1 MARARK
7 AKEQF
12 DRLRPVLGAVF
23 LAAYVAAAFFPGS
36 PATAVFLGTGGL
48 LYAISLPWSSTFHKA
63 LALVAFLMLGAL
75 LFSGRF
81 DAGTFFDGLPI
92 YFNIIA
98 VLLVLSVAGYP
109 IRAERY
115 EAQIRALMA
124 AMTKRGVGVGTT
136 SGALGHLLGAVLDV
150 GSFVLIDVILR
161 RAAPRGRIEALVWAG
176 RTFSF
181 APMWTNLNVLTVTTI
196 TLTGVSYGGLLAVSL
211 PFVALGLFATLLS
224 AQRERYEVEEVSE
237 TPLDRGA
244 AAVLLYPVLLVAA
257 VALANA
263 LFPRLSL
270 TAVISVTVSAI
281 VALISVLAAA
291 ALRRT
296 SPLGRLA
303 AESRETLAESHAE
316 FALFGSAG
324 VLVLSLEALG
334 ALAPVGNLFSALP
347 PVLVAPALALV
358 VALGFVGGIHVIP
371 LVLLINTAFPLGG
384 GPAPALWA
392 IAILLGSQVALL
404 LTPFS
409 NSVTMLARLTRL
421 HPLEIGPKRNWGFSL
436 VMALTATAYLTLLTF
451 LLL

>member
-1 MARARK
+1 MARASK
-7 AKEQF
+7 VKEQF

-36 PATAVFLGTGGL
+36 TATAVFLGTGGL
-48 LYAISLPWSSTFHKA
+48 LYAISLPWSSTFHKV
-63 LALVAFLMLGAL
+63 LALVAFLVLGAL
-75 LFSGRF
+75 LYSGRF

-115 EAQIRALMA
+115 EAQIRALMS

-161 RAAPRGRIEALVWAG
+161 RAAPRGRIEALIWAG

-211 PFVALGLFATLLS
+211 PFVVLGLAVTLLF
-224 AQRERYEVEEVSE
+224 AQREKYEVEEVSE

-263 LFPRLSL
+263 LFPGLSL

-296 SPLGRLA
+296 SPLRRLA

-334 ALAPVGNLFSALP
+334 ALAPVGDLFSALP

-371 LVLLINTAFPLGG
+371 LVLLINTAFPMSG

-392 IAILLGSQVALL
+392 VAILLGSQVALL

-421 HPLEIGPKRNWGFSL
+421 HPLEVGPKRNWGFSL
-436 VMALTATAYLTLLTF
+436 IMALATTAYLTLLT
-451 LLL
+451 LLLL

>member
-1 MARARK
+1 
-7 AKEQF
+7 
-12 DRLRPVLGAVF
+12 
-23 LAAYVAAAFFPGS
+23 
-36 PATAVFLGTGGL
+36 
-48 LYAISLPWSSTFHKA
+48 
-63 LALVAFLMLGAL
+63 MLGAL

-421 HPLEIGPKRNWGFSL
+421 HPLEIGPKRNWVFSL
-436 VMALTATAYLTLLTF
+436 VMALAATAYLTLLTF

>member
-1 MARARK
+1 MARASK
-7 AKEQF
+7 VKEQF

-36 PATAVFLGTGGL
+36 TTAAVFLGTGGL
-48 LYAISLPWSSTFHKA
+48 LYAISLPWSSTFHKV
-63 LALVAFLMLGAL
+63 LALVAFLVLGAL

-115 EAQIRALMA
+115 EAQIRALMS

-161 RAAPRGRIEALVWAG
+161 RAAPRGRIEALIWAG
-176 RTFSF
+176 RSFSF
-181 APMWTNLNVLTVTTI
+181 APMWTNLNVLTATTI

-211 PFVALGLFATLLS
+211 PFVVLGLAVTLLF
-224 AQRERYEVEEVSE
+224 AQREKYEVEEVSE

-263 LFPRLSL
+263 LFPGLSL
-270 TAVISVTVSAI
+270 TAIISVTVSAI

-296 SPLGRLA
+296 SPLRRLA

-334 ALAPVGNLFSALP
+334 ALAPVGDLFSALP
-347 PVLVAPALALV
+347 PVLVAAALALV

-371 LVLLINTAFPLGG
+371 LVLLINTAFPLSG

-392 IAILLGSQVALL
+392 VAILLGSQVALL

-421 HPLEIGPKRNWGFSL
+421 HPLEVGPKRNWGFSL
-436 VMALTATAYLTLLTF
+436 IMALATTAYLTLLTF

>member
-23 LAAYVAAAFFPGS
+23 LAAYVAAAFFPDS

-296 SPLGRLA
+296 SPLSRLA

-436 VMALTATAYLTLLTF
+436 VMALAATAYLTLLTF

>member
-1 MARARK
+1 
-7 AKEQF
+7 
-12 DRLRPVLGAVF
+12 
-23 LAAYVAAAFFPGS
+23 
-36 PATAVFLGTGGL
+36 
-48 LYAISLPWSSTFHKA
+48 
-63 LALVAFLMLGAL
+63 
-75 LFSGRF
+75 
-81 DAGTFFDGLPI
+81 
-92 YFNIIA
+92 

-211 PFVALGLFATLLS
+211 PFVALGLFATLFF

-263 LFPRLSL
+263 LFPGLSL

-421 HPLEIGPKRNWGFSL
+421 HPLEVGPKRNWGFSL
-436 VMALTATAYLTLLTF
+436 VMALAATAYLTLLTF